1 MSDLTTSTGGTT
13 SSTTTTGGSV
23 GSGEASS
30 SVTSESRPTSFA
42 EAFEAVGASDTPNP
56 EGSTPDPSAPAP
68 ATEEPVSAAADPSVD
83 ATGQPA
89 KGPIPFERH
98 EAILANTRE
107 KAQREVV
114 SQVQQK
120 YGGGIQLQQAM
131 QADPVGTL
139 TQLIDEAVD
148 HPELGQHVISAL
160 ARKLGARRNQGP
172 DLTPIDT
179 EIGRVYTA
187 EQMEAIVE
195 QKLSERLTP
204 IEKERQ
210 ERLKTEQAQQF
221 HQEMKSKA
229 SLALSEWRQQEGF
242 SEHEAEIAQR
252 QESLYRE
259 LRSRGMSP
267 ESAMHSALARAYQD
281 VVWPKLRAKQTTQFV
296 QDAVR
301 KANASTSN
309 PATVAPTLK
318 PRPKTFAEAF
328 AQLREAR

>member
-1 MSDLTTSTGGTT
+1 MSDLTTSTGGMT

-148 HPELGQHVISAL
+148 HPDLGQHVISAL

-172 DLTPIDT
+172 DLNPIDT
-179 EIGRVYTA
+179 EVGPLYTA
-187 EQMEAIVE
+187 DQVKALVE
-195 QKLSERLTP
+195 QTIAQRVAP
-204 IEKERQ
+204 IEQ
-210 ERLKTEQAQQF
+210 EREARAKEERARQYHEQTVQTVR
-221 HQEMKSKA
+221 SR
-229 SLALSEWRQQEGF
+229 LSQWESQPGF
-242 SEHEAEIAQR
+242 SEHKAEIAER
-252 QESLYRE
+252 QKQFVAQ
-259 LRSRGMSP
+259 G
-267 ESAMHSALARAYQD
+267 ADTWTALGLAYAA
-281 VVWPKLRAKQTTQFV
+281 VVPTKLQAKQTTQFV

-318 PRPKTFAEAF
+318 PRPRSFAEAF
-328 AQLREAR
+328 AQVRGA

>member
-1 MSDLTTSTGGTT
+1 MSDFTTSTGGTT
-13 SSTTTTGGSV
+13 SSTTTTGGSA

-148 HPELGQHVISAL
+148 HPDLGQHVISAL

-172 DLTPIDT
+172 DLNPIDT
-179 EIGRVYTA
+179 EVGPVYTA
-187 EQMEAIVE
+187 DQVKALVE
-195 QKLSERLTP
+195 QTIAQRVAP
-204 IEKERQ
+204 IEQ
-210 ERLKTEQAQQF
+210 EREAARRDAAQRQMHEQTVQTVKSRLSQWEAQP
-221 HQEMKSKA
+221 
-229 SLALSEWRQQEGF
+229 GF
-242 SEHEAEIAQR
+242 SEHKAEIAAKQAEFVA
-252 QESLYRE
+252 Q
-259 LRSRGMSP
+259 G
-267 ESAMHSALARAYQD
+267 ADTWTALGLAYAA
-281 VVWPKLRAKQTTQFV
+281 VVPTKLQAKQTTQFV

-318 PRPKTFAEAF
+318 PRPRSFAEAF
-328 AQLREAR
+328 AQVRGA